1 MMVFRQALMA
11 NRPTIHD
18 VAREAGVS
26 SATVDR
32 VLNGREKVRQE
43 TARKVYEAARLIGYH
58 AAPLIG
64 QRVHAD
70 LPRLRLGIVLHK
82 ERQAFYQQFHAEAER
97 AVTQAI
103 GVRASLQVAFAA
115 SQSPKDFT
123 ELMEGMASR
132 VDAVAAT
139 AVTHPEVTEAVI
151 RLNAK
156 GIPCFSLLNDF
167 AQGVRQNYIGL
178 NNLKVGRIAA
188 HMIATA
194 SHQSGKIAVF
204 VGGYRW
210 HGHELRETGVRSYFR
225 EHAPQFQILD
235 TRSLPKYHDEAGY
248 PGLDALRIATLRTW
262 DSEEGTYITNAPV
275 LSPSGSDYVY
285 VQHVRTINRG
295 CEIAFQILARALS
308 RGVAKNPKP
317 GPNGERYIA
326 EGAALRIEAAVNV
339 AMRSEL
345 AGQVDDIEFT
355 MSRTDDISSNQGA
368 IGTGKVESVSLAY
381 FKHFAVTA
389 GFVKSISQ

>member
-1 MMVFRQALMA
+1 MA

-32 VLNGREKVRQE
+32 VLNGREKVREE

-70 LPRLRLGIVLHK
+70 LPRLRLGLVLHK
-82 ERQAFYQQFHAEAER
+82 ERQSFYQEFKAVAER
-97 AVTQAI
+97 AVSQAV
-103 GVRASLQVAFAA
+103 GVRASIQVVFAA

-123 ELMEGMASR
+123 ELMEGMVGR
-132 VDAVAAT
+132 VDAIAAT
-139 AVTHPEVTEAVI
+139 AVTHPEVTEAVM

-167 AQGVRQNYIGL
+167 GQGVRQNYLGL

-194 SHQSGKIAVF
+194 SHHAGKIAVF

-225 EHAPQFQILD
+225 EHAPQFQVLD
-235 TRSLPKYHDEAGY
+235 TLINLETRQLTYEATLDLLSRHPDLRGIY
-248 PGLDALRIATLRTW
+248 CAGGGMEGAIAAVREARAPGEVALVVNELTPESRAALISRHVTMVIATPLQRLC
-262 DSEEGTYITNAPV
+262 D
-275 LSPSGSDYVY
+275 DM
-285 VQHVRTINRG
+285 VR
-295 CEIAFQILARALS
+295 LAT
-308 RGVAKNPKP
+308 
-317 GPNGERYIA
+317 E
-326 EGAALRIEAAVNV
+326 
-339 AMRSEL
+339 
-345 AGQVDDIEFT
+345 
-355 MSRTDDISSNQGA
+355 
-368 IGTGKVESVSLAY
+368 
-381 FKHFAVTA
+381 AVTA
-389 GFVKSISQ
+389 GMAPVQGQHFLSPDLYLPESV